1 MAEDYY
7 VLAAPLLPGK
17 FEKWEAMLKEI
28 KGPRKKDYQASRK
41 KMGVKHERAW
51 LQHTPQ
57 GDFVLVSFEG
67 KDTSKVLEKFM
78 KSKDPFDVWFAKN
91 LQEIHGIELSTSA
104 PSINEL
110 YLDII

>member
-17 FEKWEAMLKEI
+17 FEKWKSMLKEI
-28 KGPRKKDYQASRK
+28 KGPRKEDYQASRK
-41 KMGVKHERAW
+41 KMGIKHERAW

-78 KSKDPFDVWFAKN
+78 KSKDPFDKWFAKN
-91 LQEIHGIELSTSA
+91 LQEIHGIEISTSA

-110 YLDII
+110 YLDIL